1 MFSHDAYIKLKKKI
15 VNFVILNNKILTAS
29 PVFNDM
35 RIEVE
40 FCKKHTMVYHWFST
54 CADLHAFQGLPSI
67 ALFGR

>member
-40 FCKKHTMVYHWFST
+40 FTT
-54 CADLHAFQGLPSI
+54 
-67 ALFGR
+67 